1 MAKPVLLT
9 VDDDLDVLRAVERDL
24 RKRYTANYRVVRAN
38 SGAQALEVL
47 QTLKLQNEPVAL
59 LLVDQR
65 MPQMGGVDFLEQA
78 IPLFPD
84 AKRVLLTAYADTDAA
99 IKAINQVRI
108 DYYLLKPWDPPEQ
121 SLYPILDDLL
131 DDWQAAYRPTFQG
144 VRIVGHRW
152 LAEGYQLKNL
162 LARNHVPYQW
172 LDIETSNE
180 ARQLLR
186 AANIDEHALPLVLL
200 ADGTKLVQPTIR
212 DVAARVGLQTQ
223 AQNPFYDLIIVGG
236 GPAGLAAA
244 VYGAS
249 EGLCTLL
256 IEKEAPGGQA
266 GTSSRIENYLGF
278 PSGLSGDALARRA
291 VDQARRF
298 GVEIL
303 APQTVTGLRVDG
315 QYRFVRLGDGTEV
328 SCHALL
334 IATGVT
340 WRKLGVP
347 GIDRFQD
354 RGLYYGAAVTE
365 AMSCRDENVFV
376 IGAGNSAGQAALYL
390 ADYAAN
396 VTMLVRGD
404 SLAKSMSQYLVD
416 RIESA
421 ANIDVRLN
429 TEVSAVD
436 GNDHLESVTV
446 LNNATGATE
455 TLPGTAIFSFI
466 GAAPGTDWLQG
477 IVERD
482 ERGFLL
488 SGPDL
493 MQSGKYPPGWQQDRA
508 PFLLETNVPGV
519 FVAGD
524 VRRGSVK
531 RVASGVGEGS
541 IAVQFIHQYLSA
553 VR

>member
-24 RKRYTANYRVVRAN
+24 RKRYAANYRVVRAN

-47 QTLKLQNEPVAL
+47 HTLKLQNEPVAL

-65 MPQMGGVDFLEQA
+65 MPHMCGVDFLEQA

-172 LDIETSNE
+172 LDIETSSE

-390 ADYAAN
+390 ADYAAT

-404 SLAKSMSQYLVD
+404 SLARSMSQYLVD

-436 GNDHLESVTV
+436 GNDHLESVTMI
-446 LNNATGATE
+446 NTATGATE